1 MRGEVKL
8 NYIEQPYQA
17 VNNNYRNIPCIIAP
31 FKDDSFVVKS
41 YNTLDNAVEGEQ
53 TADPP
58 VLVNETLDDNGA
70 TGYHYLQLLQKY
82 FPGMQEIV
90 LGNLT
95 TNTGTLETPVYD
107 YTQGN
112 DQLSAIFTELD
123 EVGVSFI
130 VIPAELSITQYAL
143 YKAFYADQISKM
155 NAFGLISPVTPT
167 AETTTDCTGA
177 TIESTPNLTVIDTY
191 FSAGGY
197 WEKITTPIQI
207 NIEDNAFSLEETTI
221 YLAGLTATLDENI
234 SLTHYVLD
242 DVEGQ
247 ITQET
252 YSKAIFDLINNTG
265 GLAQNYRD
273 RIHGIVQIYNSG
285 TSTLNENLSNTLD
298 LKIERVH
305 ALIINEFRIALSNA
319 LGEDNNQVTYDNFES
334 IARAIRD
341 EYMIANYISDLSW
354 EIDDLGTA
362 TISVPIQEQQYN
374 ILTTIDVTG
383 VLIIE

>member
-58 VLVNETLDDNGA
+58 LVSDTLDNEA

-95 TNTGTLETPVYD
+95 TNDGTDMT
-107 YTQGN
+107 N
-112 DQLSAIFTELD
+112 DQLSAIFAELD

-130 VIPAELSITQYAL
+130 VIPEELSITQYAL
-143 YKAFYADQISKM
+143 YKAFYADQLSKM

-207 NIEDNAFSLEETTI
+207 NTEEYAFSLEETTI

-234 SLTHYVLD
+234 ILTHYVLD
-242 DVEGQ
+242 DVECQ

-273 RIHGIVQIYNSG
+273 RIHGIVQI
-285 TSTLNENLSNTLD
+285 
-298 LKIERVH
+298 
-305 ALIINEFRIALSNA
+305 
-319 LGEDNNQVTYDNFES
+319 
-334 IARAIRD
+334 
-341 EYMIANYISDLSW
+341 
-354 EIDDLGTA
+354 
-362 TISVPIQEQQYN
+362 
-374 ILTTIDVTG
+374 
-383 VLIIE
+383 